1 MDAVCCVLHYWVD
14 SCLESFHLL
23 PHGLQAGTSV
33 EQVDDCHICSRVRLK
48 EGEEDGFKY
57 WTAKRNNRQT
67 SALRARQTNLVLS
80 APGEGSATNWSGC
93 AWSNIDDSLGCLVR
107 RPERRLTEAWRERWG
122 FPLSI
127 SCFFKFYSSNVF
139 RLVSA
144 FSHMAETKKKRGTW
158 TLVYRR
164 KCPLSNFTPSLTTTQ
179 CDLFQIMCE
188 RFGGTTGKAG
198 FNCAFKTLHYHHK

>member
-144 FSHMAETKKKRGTW
+144 FSHMAETKKKKRNLNLGLPQKMSFKQLHSIFNHNTVW
-158 TLVYRR
+158 
-164 KCPLSNFTPSLTTTQ
+164 PLSNHVWEVWRNNWKGR
-179 CDLFQIMCE
+179 I
-188 RFGGTTGKAG
+188 
-198 FNCAFKTLHYHHK
+198 